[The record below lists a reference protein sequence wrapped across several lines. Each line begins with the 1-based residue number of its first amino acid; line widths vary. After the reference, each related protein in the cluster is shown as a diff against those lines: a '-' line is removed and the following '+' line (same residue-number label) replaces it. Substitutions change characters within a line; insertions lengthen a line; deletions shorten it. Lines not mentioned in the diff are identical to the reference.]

1 MKVAWEDVKGR
12 IRSELPQSSFSLW
25 IKPLVYV
32 GIEKDKIVLACP
44 NKFSQRWVSENY
56 KAMIQKTFHMATG
69 SDQDI
74 LFTVAPPRRK
84 SSLPPLLANTR
95 QLMLMDMPYKRTNG
109 RVKLNSGYTFDRFV
123 VGRSNEFAYSASKA
137 LAEGGAWNYHSLL
150 MLANTGLGKSHL
162 SHAVGNAIRE
172 QSPSSRVYYMT
183 AEDFT
188 NEMIFS
194 LKQGQIE
201 SFKNKYRNACDV
213 LLLEEIHF
221 LSGKEKTQLELGYTL
236 DALANDNKKL
246 IFTSSLAPKDI
257 PRMSGQLTSRLTSG
271 LITTIDQPDYETRLK
286 ILKTKAKEQD
296 LSLEDDIL
304 ALLASSLSRDV
315 RLLESALKC
324 LKAKSELLK
333 ARIDKDLAREV
344 LRCLVTAEQA
354 VDLKDIEKLVCRYYK
369 IQEEMLR
376 SNSRKK
382 MYSHPRNI
390 YLYLCR
396 HHTDETVERLAA
408 SVRRSHSTALYASE
422 VIEHKIKSDPT
433 VRNQVQF
440 LSQKIQEMRK

>member
-1 MKVAWEDVKGR
+1 MKVTWEHVKDR
-12 IRSELPQSSFSLW
+12 IKSELPQSSFSLW
-25 IKPLVYV
+25 INPLTFF
-32 GIEKDKIVLACP
+32 GTEEETIVLACP
-44 NKFSQRWVSENY
+44 NKFSKRWVSENY
-56 KAMIQKTFHMATG
+56 KNMIQKEFHMATG
-69 SDQDI
+69 ADYEI
-74 LFTVAPPRRK
+74 LLRVETPKRRQT
-84 SSLPPLLANTR
+84 LPPLLANTR
-95 QLMLMDMPYKRTNG
+95 QLMLLDIPGTKRNG
-109 RVKLNSGYTFDRFV
+109 GVKLNSGYTFDRFV

-162 SHAVGNAIRE
+162 SHAVGNAILE

-188 NEMIFS
+188 NEMISS
-194 LKQGQIE
+194 LKQGSIE
-201 SFKNKYRNACDV
+201 AFKSKYRSSCDV

-257 PRMSGQLTSRLTSG
+257 PRMSVQLTSRLTSG
-271 LITTIDQPDYETRLK
+271 LITTIDHPDYETRLK
-286 ILKTKAKEQD
+286 ILNTKATELS

-304 ALLASSLSRDV
+304 SLLASNLSQDV
-315 RLLESALKC
+315 RLLESALRC

-333 ARIDKDLAREV
+333 TRIDKDLAKDAI
-344 LRCLVTAEQA
+344 RCLVAAEQA
-354 VDLKDIEKLVCRYYK
+354 IELKDIEKLVCRYYK
-369 IQEEMLR
+369 IETEMLR

-382 MYSHPRNI
+382 VYAYPRNI

-396 HHTDETVERLAA
+396 HHTDETLESIAE

-422 VIEHKIKSDPT
+422 VIDHKMKSDPK
-433 VRNQVQF
+433 VRNQVRF
-440 LSQKIQEMRK
+440 LSQKIQEARK

>member
-1 MKVAWEDVKGR
+1 MKVTWEQVKDW
-12 IRSELPQSSFSLW
+12 IRSEVPSSSFSLW
-25 IKPLVYV
+25 INPLTFL
-32 GIEKDKIVLACP
+32 ETEEDKIVLACP
-44 NKFSQRWVSENY
+44 NKFSKRWVNENY
-56 KAMIQKTFHMATG
+56 KEMIRKKFQMATG
-69 SDQDI
+69 ADHEI
-74 LFTVAPPRRK
+74 LFRVEPPKRK
-84 SSLPPLLANTR
+84 NTLPPLLVDTR
-95 QLMLMDMPYKRTNG
+95 QLMLLDVPGKRKNG
-109 RVKLNSGYTFDRFV
+109 RVKLNHGYTFDRFV

-162 SHAVGNAIRE
+162 SHAVGNAILE

-188 NEMIFS
+188 NEMISS
-194 LKQGQIE
+194 LKQGRIE

-257 PRMSGQLTSRLTSG
+257 PRMSVQLTSRLTSG
-271 LITTIDQPDYETRLK
+271 LITTIEHPDYETRLK
-286 ILKTKAKEQD
+286 ILNTKAKEQD
-296 LSLEDDIL
+296 LFLEDDIL
-304 ALLASSLSRDV
+304 SLLASNLSQDV
-315 RLLESALKC
+315 RLLESALSC
-324 LKAKSELLK
+324 LKARSELLK
-333 ARIDKDLAREV
+333 TRIDKDLAKDV
-344 LRCLVTAEQA
+344 LRSLVAAEQA
-354 VDLKDIEKLVCRYYK
+354 IELKDIEKLVCRYYK
-369 IQEEMLR
+369 IEREMLK

-382 MYSHPRNI
+382 VYAYPRNI
-390 YLYLCR
+390 YLYLSR
-396 HHTDETVERLAA
+396 RHTDETVESIAG

-422 VIEHKIKSDPT
+422 VIEHKLNSDPK
-433 VRNQVQF
+433 VRKQVQF

>member
-1 MKVAWEDVKGR
+1 MKVTWEDVKAQ

-25 IKPLVYV
+25 INPLTIA
-32 GIEKDKIVLACP
+32 GTEKDQIVLTCP
-44 NKFSQRWVSENY
+44 NKFSKRWVTENY
-56 KAMIQKTFHMATG
+56 KAMIQEKFQLATE
-69 SDQDI
+69 SDREI
-74 LFTVAPPRRK
+74 LFRVEPPKRK
-84 SSLPPLLANTR
+84 DTLPSLLADTR
-95 QLMLMDMPYKRTNG
+95 QLMLLDVPGKRKNG

-137 LAEGGAWNYHSLL
+137 LAQGGAWNYHSLL

-162 SHAVGNAIRE
+162 SHAAGNAILE
-172 QSPSSRVYYMT
+172 QNPSSRVYYMT

-188 NEMIFS
+188 NEMVSS
-194 LKQGQIE
+194 LKQGRIE
-201 SFKNKYRNACDV
+201 SFKSKYRNACDV
-213 LLLEEIHF
+213 LLLEEIQF

-257 PRMSGQLTSRLTSG
+257 PRMSEQLTSRLTSG
-271 LITTIDQPDYETRLK
+271 LITTINHPDYETRLK
-286 ILKTKAKEQD
+286 ILRAKAKEQN

-304 ALLASSLSRDV
+304 ALLASSLSQDV

-344 LRCLVTAEQA
+344 LRCLVAAEQTI
-354 VDLKDIEKLVCRYYK
+354 DLKEIEQLVCRYYK
-369 IQEEMLR
+369 IEREMLR
-376 SNSRKK
+376 SSSRKK
-382 MYSHPRNI
+382 IFTYPRNI

-396 HHTDETVERLAA
+396 HHTDETVESIAG

-422 VIEHKIKSDPT
+422 VIEHKIKSDPK
-433 VRNQVQF
+433 VRNQVRF
-440 LSQKIQEMRK
+440 LSQKIQEMSK